1 MNTKIE
7 DNIERY
13 LKTSIYTYA
22 GAYRELLVSLPDDIA
37 VIGKLV
43 CAQITHPSMY
53 FTIREATS
61 NAALCMDI

>member
-22 GAYRELLVSLPDDIA
+22 GASELADEQD
-37 VIGKLV
+37 
-43 CAQITHPSMY
+43 
-53 FTIREATS
+53 
-61 NAALCMDI
+61 

>member
-37 VIGKLV
+37 AIG
-43 CAQITHPSMY
+43 
-53 FTIREATS
+53 
-61 NAALCMDI
+61 NN